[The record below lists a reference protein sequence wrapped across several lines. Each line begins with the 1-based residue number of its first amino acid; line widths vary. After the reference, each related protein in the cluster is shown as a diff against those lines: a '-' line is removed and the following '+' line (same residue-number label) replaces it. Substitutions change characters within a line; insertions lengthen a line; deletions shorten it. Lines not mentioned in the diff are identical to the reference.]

1 MVQFLSKKKR
11 SGDRRQEGGS
21 SPLESA
27 RDIERYQ
34 KVTSQKQ
41 QELVKVLKN
50 SISLRQ
56 QNLSNKSENLNTLS
70 PTNTMLRRYT
80 IVNKEQQVITSTK
93 DLSENDSIVLT
104 RKDGTVDA
112 KVQKVRC
119 EDDE

>member
-1 MVQFLSKKKR
+1 MLINRSQQRLQLLDSKFNLKKFK
-11 SGDRRQEGGS
+11 
-21 SPLESA
+21 L
-27 RDIERYQ
+27 DIERYQ

-56 QNLSNKSENLNTLS
+56 QNLANKLENLNTLS
-70 PTNTMLRRYT
+70 PTNTMLRGYT

-104 RKDGTVDA
+104 MKDGTVDA